1 MGFNSSLY
9 LNKTIFEQ
17 LLGENSFI
25 HTSSKCQEFVHVV
38 QSKFISPK
46 RKSLSGRAGTKCVS
60 IARIARKCWKVVA
73 KESMTT
79 KFIAKLVTEEILD
92 QKDTDMVVALVL

>member
-1 MGFNSSLY
+1 MGKDNKILIAHARFRLY
-9 LNKTIFEQ
+9 LERG
-17 LLGENSFI
+17 LRLDP
-25 HTSSKCQEFVHVV
+25 KCQEFVHVV

-46 RKSLSGRAGTKCVS
+46 RKSLSVRVGIKC
-60 IARIARKCWKVVA
+60 AFLAPNARKCLKLEV

-79 KFIAKLVTEEILD
+79 KFIAKPVMAETLD